1 MENKT
6 INNSFSPKLI
16 NNIFENFLTQQNEE
30 QEKKKN
36 ETRDENVLRDQYSK
50 ILDGLY
56 KSLSE
61 IVKIKC
67 YEITKENANMNSETP
82 SGMMMKFASEL
93 SKSYIDN
100 NFLIKNKEVKEAVDN
115 NLLHIHD
122 KDYYITKCFN
132 CIQYPLDKL
141 LKNGFSVFYSNNRP
155 AKRIESASM
164 LTCIIFEAV
173 QNEMFGGQSVP
184 AFDFYLAP
192 YVRMTYIEEI
202 QNFEKILNK
211 DLKFLYEEKIDDYIV
226 KNDLPHDLENPQ
238 FIKQFAVNRTV
249 RRVFQAMEGFIHNLN
264 TIHSR
269 GGNQVVFSSLNY
281 GTDTSAEGRCI
292 IRELLNATYKGV
304 GSGATAIF
312 PIQIWK
318 KKRGV
323 NFLPE
328 DPNYDLY
335 QLACKVTAK
344 RFYPNFIN
352 LDAPFN
358 THEKWNA
365 NDPLR
370 YNYEVATMGCR
381 TRTFDDRFGE
391 KTSVARS
398 NLSFST
404 VNIVKIA
411 IECMGIKD
419 KEERINC
426 FFENLSKVMD
436 VAAKQLIDRFNY
448 QKTAKAKQFPVLM
461 KYIWPECETLTSPD
475 QEVGD
480 ILKHG
485 TLAIGFIGLAEC
497 LIALIGKHHGE
508 SDEAQ
513 QLGLQIIS
521 FMKKRTDEY
530 ANLYDCN
537 FSLIATPAE
546 GLSGKF
552 VKRDKVDFGI
562 IKGVTDKDYYTNS
575 NHVPVYY
582 HCSPKNKA
590 EVEAPYHPL
599 TLGGHIFYVEIDG
612 DATKNIQA
620 VMDIVNLMDKNNI
633 GYGAINH
640 NRNHC
645 LNCSYEDASVG
656 LTKCPNCGSEDIDT
670 IQRITGYLVGTTNKW
685 NNAKYKELKDR
696 VVHK

>member
-1 MENKT
+1 MKKENIIDKKN
-6 INNSFSPKLI
+6 INFT
-16 NNIFENFLTQQNEE
+16 NNIFENFFIHKEEKEE
-30 QEKKKN
+30 QKNIKKIV
-36 ETRDENVLRDQYSK
+36 ENSYKDTYFK
-50 ILDGLY
+50 ILDDLF
-56 KSLSE
+56 KSLTE

-67 YEITKENANMNSETP
+67 FDITKENANMNSETP
-82 SGMMMKFASEL
+82 AGMMMKFASEL

-100 NFLIKNKEVKEAVDN
+100 NVLIKNEKIKFLLDN

-122 KDYYITKCFN
+122 KDYYITKSLN
-132 CIQYPLDKL
+132 CIHYPLDKL
-141 LKNGFSVFYSNNRP
+141 LKNGFSVFYSDNRP

-202 QNFEKILNK
+202 QNFEKILSK
-211 DLKFLYEEKIDDYIV
+211 DLKFLFDEEIEDYII
-226 KNDLPHDLENPQ
+226 KEDLVHDLNNPL
-238 FIKQFAVNRTV
+238 FIKQFAINRTV
-249 RRVFQAMEGFIHNLN
+249 RRVFQSMESLIHNLN

-269 GGNQVVFSSLNY
+269 GGNQVVFSSINY

-292 IRELLNATYKGV
+292 IRELLNATYEGV

-318 KKRGV
+318 KKRVV
-323 NFLPE
+323 NFLSE

-352 LDAPFN
+352 LDATFN
-358 THEKWNA
+358 QHEKWKA
-365 NDPLR
+365 NDPNR
-370 YNYEVATMGCR
+370 FYYEVATMGCR
-381 TRTFDDRFGE
+381 TRVFDDRFGE
-391 KTSVARS
+391 KTSVARG

-404 VNIVKIA
+404 INIVKIA
-411 IECMGIKD
+411 IQCINIKNQED
-419 KEERINC
+419 KIKS
-426 FFENLSKVMD
+426 FFDKLSDVMEL
-436 VAAKQLIDRFNY
+436 AAKQLLDRYNY

-461 KYIWPECETLTSPD
+461 KYVWPGCKNLVDPE

-480 ILKHG
+480 IIKHG
-485 TLAIGFIGLAEC
+485 TLGIGFIGLAEC
-497 LIALIGKHHGE
+497 LIALTGKHHGE
-508 SDEAQ
+508 CESAQ
-513 QLGLQIIS
+513 KLGVDIVT
-521 FMKKRTDEY
+521 FMRNKVLEFADR
-530 ANLYDCN
+530 YDYN

-552 VKRDKVDFGI
+552 IKKDKVDFGI

-575 NHVPVYY
+575 NHIPVYY
-582 HCSPKNKA
+582 HCSPKHKA
-590 EVEAPYHPL
+590 EIEAPYHAL

-612 DATKNIQA
+612 DPTKNVEA
-620 VMDIVNLMDKNNI
+620 LMDIVNLMDKNNI

-640 NRNHC
+640 NLNHC
-645 LNCSYEDASVG
+645 LNCSYEDANKN
-656 LTKCPNCGSEDIDT
+656 LKKCPNCESEDIDT

-685 NNAKYKELKDR
+685 NNAKFQELKDR
-696 VVHK
+696 IVHK

>member
-1 MENKT
+1 MDNNNDLSKIDEVLFSENLKHFFFNKT
-6 INNSFSPKLI
+6 EEDKELSKKEKYSSILGNLFNSL
-16 NNIFENFLTQQNEE
+16 E
-30 QEKKKN
+30 
-36 ETRDENVLRDQYSK
+36 
-50 ILDGLY
+50 
-56 KSLSE
+56 E
-61 IVKIKC
+61 IVRTKC

-93 SKSYIDN
+93 SKTYTDN
-100 NFLIKNKEVKEAVDN
+100 YLLQDEEVKYALEQ

-122 KDYYITKCFN
+122 KDYYITKSLN

-141 LKNGFSVFYSNNRP
+141 LQNGFSVFYSDNRP

-164 LTCIIFEAV
+164 LTCIVFEAI

-184 AFDFYLAP
+184 AFDFFLAP
-192 YVRMTYIEEI
+192 YVRMSYKEEI
-202 QNFEKILNK
+202 QNLEKILEK
-211 DLKFLYEEKIDDYIV
+211 DFSSLYDAHIEDYVTSNAI
-226 KNDLPHDLENPQ
+226 PRDLENLDY
-238 FIKQFAVNRTV
+238 IKQFAINRTV
-249 RRVFQAMEGFIHNLN
+249 RRVFQSMEGLIHNLN

-304 GSGATAIF
+304 GNGATAIF

-323 NFLPE
+323 NFSPGN
-328 DPNYDLY
+328 PNFDLY

-352 LDAPFN
+352 LDATFN

-365 NDPLR
+365 KDPER
-370 YNYEVATMGCR
+370 FKYEVATMGCR
-381 TRTFDDRFGE
+381 TRVFDDRFGE
-391 KTSVARS
+391 KTSIARG

-404 VNIVKIA
+404 INIVKLA
-411 IECMGIKD
+411 LQCRRIENVDTRIKTFFLNLD
-419 KEERINC
+419 KVLDIT
-426 FFENLSKVMD
+426 
-436 VAAKQLIDRFNY
+436 AKQLIDRYNY
-448 QKTAKAKQFPVLM
+448 QKTAQAKQFPLLM
-461 KYIWPECETLTSPD
+461 RSIWPECEKLKSG
-475 QEVGD
+475 EEEIGD
-480 ILKHG
+480 IIKHG
-485 TLAIGFIGLAEC
+485 TLGIGFIGLAEC
-497 LIALIGKHHGE
+497 LVALIGKHHGE

-513 QLGLQIIS
+513 KLGIKIIS
-521 FMKKRTDEY
+521 FMRDKVNKFSDKY
-530 ANLYDCN
+530 NLN

-552 VKRDKVDFGI
+552 IKKDKEKFGI
-562 IKGVTDKDYYTNS
+562 IKGITDRDYYTNS
-575 NHVPVYY
+575 NHIPVYY
-582 HCSPKNKA
+582 HCSPKHKA
-590 EVEAPYHPL
+590 EIEGPYHAL
-599 TLGGHIFYVEIDG
+599 TSGGHIFYVEIDG

-620 VMDIVNLMDKNNI
+620 IMDIVTLIDKNNI

-640 NRNHC
+640 NRNRC
-645 LNCSYEDASVG
+645 LKCSHENTTSDLKV
-656 LTKCPNCGSEDIDT
+656 CPECGSEEIDT

-685 NNAKYKELKDR
+685 NHAKLQELKDR